1 MIFVQL
7 LLINC
12 NVVVKFRCWVG
23 LRVAEYDHA
32 EEDNVKIC
40 FISTNKQS
48 IILVKCMLIRN

>member
-23 LRVAEYDHA
+23 LRGSEYDHA
-32 EEDNVKIC
+32 EEDIKIC
-40 FISTNKQS
+40 FI
-48 IILVKCMLIRN
+48 

>member
-23 LRVAEYDHA
+23 LRGSEYDHA
-32 EEDNVKIC
+32 EEDIKIC
-40 FISTNKQS
+40 FISTNKRS